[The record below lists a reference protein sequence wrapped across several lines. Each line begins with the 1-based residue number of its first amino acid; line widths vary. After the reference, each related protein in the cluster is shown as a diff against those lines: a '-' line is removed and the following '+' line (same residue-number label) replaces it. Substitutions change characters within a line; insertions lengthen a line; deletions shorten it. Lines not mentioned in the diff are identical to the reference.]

1 MVKAVLLDA
10 YGTLFDTGTG
20 SVQAAQEILARNG
33 REDLSPAEFYGQW
46 KALHHRLME
55 ELPSFRTEARLY
67 AQGLAMLYRQYGF
80 SRNPAE
86 DVKVMLRYQG
96 TRTAYPEVKAVV
108 ESLTPQ
114 YLLCVAST
122 TDTAP
127 LLRDLARAGL
137 RFQHVFTSEALGAYK
152 PSPAFYQPILR
163 ALALSPKETVFVGD
177 SLKDGDAGYLGQSKI
192 ASRGECVPGC
202 HRILLGGAARCPRGM
217 EGNIDT
223 ISQRG
228 KGCGSRF
235 PEPQPFC
242 LIHPETWP

>member
-108 ESLTPQ
+108 ESLATQ

-137 RFQHVFTSEALGAYK
+137 RFQHVFTSFRALLYQIPCLKNRTDGKSPRPKTGGFAVQK
-152 PSPAFYQPILR
+152 ISNSSPA
-163 ALALSPKETVFVGD
+163 E
-177 SLKDGDAGYLGQSKI
+177 
-192 ASRGECVPGC
+192 
-202 HRILLGGAARCPRGM
+202 
-217 EGNIDT
+217 
-223 ISQRG
+223 
-228 KGCGSRF
+228 
-235 PEPQPFC
+235 
-242 LIHPETWP
+242 

>member
-108 ESLTPQ
+108 ESLPPSTCSVWLPQ
-114 YLLCVAST
+114 
-122 TDTAP
+122 
-127 LLRDLARAGL
+127 RI
-137 RFQHVFTSEALGAYK
+137 
-152 PSPAFYQPILR
+152 QPR
-163 ALALSPKETVFVGD
+163 S
-177 SLKDGDAGYLGQSKI
+177 
-192 ASRGECVPGC
+192 
-202 HRILLGGAARCPRGM
+202 
-217 EGNIDT
+217 
-223 ISQRG
+223 
-228 KGCGSRF
+228 CG
-235 PEPQPFC
+235 
-242 LIHPETWP
+242 I

>member
-1 MVKAVLLDA
+1 MIKAVLLDA

-108 ESLTPQ
+108 ESLATQ

-137 RFQHVFTSEALGAYK
+137 RFQHV
-152 PSPAFYQPILR
+152 SPQRLWGPINR
-163 ALALSPKETVFVGD
+163 
-177 SLKDGDAGYLGQSKI
+177 
-192 ASRGECVPGC
+192 
-202 HRILLGGAARCPRGM
+202 
-217 EGNIDT
+217 
-223 ISQRG
+223 
-228 KGCGSRF
+228 
-235 PEPQPFC
+235 PQPFTSPFAGAGPFSEGNRIC
-242 LIHPETWP
+242 GGLVKR

>member
-96 TRTAYPEVKAVV
+96 TRT
-108 ESLTPQ
+108 
-114 YLLCVAST
+114 
-122 TDTAP
+122 
-127 LLRDLARAGL
+127 
-137 RFQHVFTSEALGAYK
+137 
-152 PSPAFYQPILR
+152 
-163 ALALSPKETVFVGD
+163 
-177 SLKDGDAGYLGQSKI
+177 
-192 ASRGECVPGC
+192 RGECGGGVPC
-202 HRILLGGAARCPRGM
+202 HPVPALCGFHNGYSPAPAGFSAGGFAFPACVHLRGI
-217 EGNIDT
+217 G
-223 ISQRG
+223 G
-228 KGCGSRF
+228 
-235 PEPQPFC
+235 
-242 LIHPETWP
+242 L

>member
-86 DVKVMLRYQG
+86 DVKGYMDNKGRN
-96 TRTAYPEVKAVV
+96 
-108 ESLTPQ
+108 
-114 YLLCVAST
+114 YLCTGYWQVYANPAAKMHLFQKFE
-122 TDTAP
+122 
-127 LLRDLARAGL
+127 LARERL
-137 RFQHVFTSEALGAYK
+137 
-152 PSPAFYQPILR
+152 IR
-163 ALALSPKETVFVGD
+163 AIFD
-177 SLKDGDAGYLGQSKI
+177 
-192 ASRGECVPGC
+192 
-202 HRILLGGAARCPRGM
+202 GM
-217 EGNIDT
+217 EIQEVIQLAG
-223 ISQRG
+223 G
-228 KGCGSRF
+228 
-235 PEPQPFC
+235 
-242 LIHPETWP
+242 